1 MDMKKILTGAAL
13 AAMALLASCNS
24 LELPQEPVASGA
36 SGGVSEQTYF
46 TATLDAQTKT
56 YLESEGGLY
65 KTYWSEGDAIRVYDN
80 DTGNYED
87 CPLVEGA
94 GTTTGKFA
102 GSIQAKNYVAVYG
115 ESFWR
120 EEADCYGVY
129 MSTWPDYNKNGS
141 ISMFDKGEFP
151 MMAKSTGKT
160 FSFKNLC
167 SVLKVNVTGEGEY
180 LYTITVTPNDGVTPV
195 AGDMRVLF
203 NGTTPSPQPLSE
215 DTGST
220 SLTRSVYS
228 QIGDTPLEVFI
239 VLPAQTYPEG
249 FTLRLETDEGEKDFK
264 VTGNVELGRSRIRNL
279 NLSYSEGLS
288 AQNNLVIEMTT
299 DDGESWRVTEYM
311 EYRDGWYVM
320 ENLNLSYREQ
330 FRIYNTDTGDYYGC
344 SGDYGNSRGKTNTKV
359 NLGYGSE
366 WWWMWAD
373 AAGVYDIYLD
383 LENEF
388 IYMMSDGYTPESLP
402 TDEHV
407 LYDHAEDIAY
417 YASDG
422 ELVKVSGIVLAKCG
436 NGFIV
441 AMNSYMRNNIYVYDP
456 RGVYP
461 VELGNV
467 VDLYAE
473 VYEYRGLKELVI
485 PSTVSPW
492 YHILDSSEYDY
503 IPESP
508 RVISD
513 LSSFSSLT
521 FDYISYVGTLEISGS
536 YYNVKVDGQTG
547 YKGSISSPIMDLTPY
562 NGKKVLV
569 EGYYIGN
576 STSGSTTYLNVMMKR
591 ITLVT
596 DENSG
601 GSSTEDITPGESF
614 PVTRRSLDIE

>member
-1 MDMKKILTGAAL
+1 MKKILYGTAVAVL
-13 AAMALLASCNS
+13 AMFSACEMLEPLDEELDMAVSG
-24 LELPQEPVASGA
+24 ASGA
-36 SGGVSEQTYF
+36 SPQVIF
-46 TATLDAQTKT
+46 TATLGLDSKTTLKYDGEAYKTVWTDNDIIYVIDPDTGTTEACSIVDGMGTKT
-56 YLESEGGLY
+56 A
-65 KTYWSEGDAIRVYDN
+65 TF
-80 DTGNYED
+80 
-87 CPLVEGA
+87 A
-94 GTTTGKFA
+94 GTL
-102 GSIQAKNYVAVYG
+102 QADSYIAVYG
-115 ESFWR
+115 NNVR
-120 EEADCYGVY
+120 RRTD
-129 MSTWPDYNKNGS
+129 GS
-141 ISMFDKGEFP
+141 ISLSLSSWQSFYGSFSLGSFP
-151 MMAKSTGKT
+151 MVAQSDSKS

-167 SVLKVNVTGEGEY
+167 SVLNLRVTGNGENLTSIKISSNDSEVPVYGDALIDLSGEEPSLDLVAHNEGEDEF
-180 LYTITVTPNDGVTPV
+180 LYV
-195 AGDMRVLF
+195 
-203 NGTTPSPQPLSE
+203 GTWTELNAEPS
-215 DTGST
+215 DI
-220 SLTRSVYS
+220 Y
-228 QIGDTPLEVFI
+228 I
-239 VLPAQTYPEG
+239 VLPAQTYPGG
-249 FTLRLETDEGEKDFK
+249 FTLTLGTDDNEEKSFV
-264 VTGNVELGRSRIRNL
+264 VTDDVEMRRSRIRNL

-288 AQNNLVIEMTT
+288 AKNNLVIEMTT
-299 DDGESWRVTEYM
+299 DDGTSWSVTEYM

-388 IYMMSDGYTPESLP
+388 IYMMSNGYTPESLP

-407 LYDHAEDIAY
+407 LYDYAEDIAY

-441 AMNSYMRNNIYVYDP
+441 AMNGYMRNNIYVYDP

>member
-1 MDMKKILTGAAL
+1 MKKILTGAAL

-65 KTYWSEGDAIRVYDN
+65 KTYWSEGDVISVYDN

-129 MSTWPDYNKNGS
+129 MSTWPDYNENGS

-220 SLTRSVYS
+220 SLIRDVYS

-288 AQNNLVIEMTT
+288 TDTWGICGTMTEW
-299 DDGESWRVTEYM
+299 GETEDIALTPEGEYYVLRNQYLAANSAFKFRMNGFWGTEYGAPA
-311 EYRDGWYVM
+311 EGWA
-320 ENLNLSYREQ
+320 ELGQ
-330 FRIYNTDTGDYYGC
+330 DYYVP
-344 SGDYGNSRGKTNTKV
+344 TNTKV
-359 NLGYGSE
+359 LLEGSGGRDIYITFGGY
-366 WWWMWAD
+366 
-373 AAGVYDIYLD
+373 YDIYLNPDTGEAFVMASGIDPASLPTMDAVGCYGYNAVANMSDDSMIALSGTVMEVYERGFLLDIKGYYNETILVYQTYFSENYSHIRPGNYID
-383 LENEF
+383 LYATKNIYRDLPQVTGILWMHVWSDYETYYTDPINDLLDPADFAAFNPGRYAYVKYKGTLRKNGTYYNIEVDGVTGRQGSIEYPLVSLDEFVDKQVLIEGYFVGFSGSYMKTVLRKISFIQNDSSNEF
-388 IYMMSDGYTPESLP
+388 I
-402 TDEHV
+402 
-407 LYDHAEDIAY
+407 
-417 YASDG
+417 
-422 ELVKVSGIVLAKCG
+422 
-436 NGFIV
+436 
-441 AMNSYMRNNIYVYDP
+441 
-456 RGVYP
+456 
-461 VELGNV
+461 
-467 VDLYAE
+467 
-473 VYEYRGLKELVI
+473 
-485 PSTVSPW
+485 
-492 YHILDSSEYDY
+492 
-503 IPESP
+503 
-508 RVISD
+508 
-513 LSSFSSLT
+513 
-521 FDYISYVGTLEISGS
+521 
-536 YYNVKVDGQTG
+536 
-547 YKGSISSPIMDLTPY
+547 
-562 NGKKVLV
+562 
-569 EGYYIGN
+569 
-576 STSGSTTYLNVMMKR
+576 
-591 ITLVT
+591 
-596 DENSG
+596 
-601 GSSTEDITPGESF
+601 TPGD
-614 PVTRRSLDIE
+614 DIILTGVQK

>member
-1 MDMKKILTGAAL
+1 
-13 AAMALLASCNS
+13 
-24 LELPQEPVASGA
+24 
-36 SGGVSEQTYF
+36 
-46 TATLDAQTKT
+46 
-56 YLESEGGLY
+56 
-65 KTYWSEGDAIRVYDN
+65 
-80 DTGNYED
+80 
-87 CPLVEGA
+87 
-94 GTTTGKFA
+94 
-102 GSIQAKNYVAVYG
+102 
-115 ESFWR
+115 
-120 EEADCYGVY
+120 
-129 MSTWPDYNKNGS
+129 
-141 ISMFDKGEFP
+141 
-151 MMAKSTGKT
+151 
-160 FSFKNLC
+160 
-167 SVLKVNVTGEGEY
+167 
-180 LYTITVTPNDGVTPV
+180 
-195 AGDMRVLF
+195 
-203 NGTTPSPQPLSE
+203 
-215 DTGST
+215 
-220 SLTRSVYS
+220 
-228 QIGDTPLEVFI
+228 
-239 VLPAQTYPEG
+239 
-249 FTLRLETDEGEKDFK
+249 
-264 VTGNVELGRSRIRNL
+264 
-279 NLSYSEGLS
+279 
-288 AQNNLVIEMTT
+288 
-299 DDGESWRVTEYM
+299 M

-366 WWWMWAD
+366 WWRMWAD
-373 AAGVYDIYLD
+373 ADGVYDIYLD

-407 LYDHAEDIAY
+407 LYDYAEDIAY

-441 AMNSYMRNNIYVYDP
+441 AMNGYMRNNIYVYDP
-456 RGVYP
+456 REVYP

-473 VYEYRGLKELVI
+473 VYESRGLKELVI

-521 FDYISYVGTLEISGS
+521 YDYISYVGTLEISGS

-569 EGYYIGN
+569 EGYYLGN
-576 STSGSTTYLNVMMKR
+576 YTSGSTTYLNVMMKR